1 MGGAHHVSGDENMT
15 ATSPT
20 PRSQRTRALR
30 RPEAEAWN
38 HLYRTFDF
46 VHGQVRD
53 RLKEYEI
60 SLPQYEAL
68 CILRA
73 AGPDGLPSL
82 EVASRMVTRVPD
94 ITRLLDRLVAANW
107 ITRTRSKDDR
117 RVVLCK
123 LRRKG
128 LELLGRIDQPMTTL
142 HKRILRH
149 FSQAEITQLTR
160 LLKKVRAL
168 EEQ

>member
-1 MGGAHHVSGDENMT
+1 
-15 ATSPT
+15 
-20 PRSQRTRALR
+20 
-30 RPEAEAWN
+30 
-38 HLYRTFDF
+38 
-46 VHGQVRD
+46 VRD
-53 RLKEYEI
+53 KLKEFDI

-68 CILRA
+68 SILRT

-94 ITRLLDRLVAANW
+94 ITRLLDRLVLANW

-117 RVVLCK
+117 RVVQCK
-123 LRRKG
+123 LRRRG

-149 FSQAEITQLTR
+149 FSQAEIGQLTR
-160 LLKKVRAL
+160 LLEKVRAL

>member
-1 MGGAHHVSGDENMT
+1 MGGAHPVSGDENMS
-15 ATSPT
+15 ATSPK
-20 PRSQRTRALR
+20 RRNDRTRALR
-30 RPEAEAWN
+30 RPELEAWN
-38 HLYRTFDF
+38 QLYRTFDF

-53 RLKEYEI
+53 KLKEFEI

-68 CILRA
+68 SILRT

-94 ITRLLDRLVAANW
+94 ITRLLDRLVLANW

-123 LRRKG
+123 LRRRG

-149 FSQAEITQLTR
+149 FSQAEIGQLTQL
-160 LLKKVRAL
+160 LEKVRAL
-168 EEQ
+168 EEE

>member
-1 MGGAHHVSGDENMT
+1 MT
-15 ATSPT
+15 ATSPKRG
-20 PRSQRTRALR
+20 PERSRALR
-30 RPEAEAWN
+30 RPELEAWT

-53 RLKEYEI
+53 KLKEFEI
-60 SLPQYEAL
+60 SLPQFEAL
-68 CILRA
+68 SILRT
-73 AGPDGLPSL
+73 AGPDGLASL
-82 EVASRMVTRVPD
+82 EVAARMVTRVPD
-94 ITRLLDRLVAANW
+94 ITRLLDRLVLANW

-117 RVVLCK
+117 RVVRCK
-123 LRRKG
+123 LRRRG

-149 FSQAEITQLTR
+149 FSQAEIGQLTQL
-160 LLKKVRAL
+160 LEKVRAL